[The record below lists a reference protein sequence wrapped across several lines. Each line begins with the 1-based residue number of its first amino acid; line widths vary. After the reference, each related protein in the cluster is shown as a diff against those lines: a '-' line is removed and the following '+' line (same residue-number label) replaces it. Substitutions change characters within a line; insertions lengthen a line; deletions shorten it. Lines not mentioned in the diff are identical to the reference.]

1 MKMNPTVKTLKLQP
15 RPSKIKQNRIRSLWS
30 LGLVFETFDHR
41 DKNLYISS
49 TAFSNSPVFLE
60 SKKYDYDTKP
70 NLLLSGLL
78 QIELA
83 KLWQGLSL

>member
-30 LGLVFETFDHR
+30 LGLVFKTFDQR
-41 DKNLYISS
+41 DKNLYIL

-60 SKKYDYDTKP
+60 SKKYDYDAKP

-78 QIELA
+78 QI
-83 KLWQGLSL
+83 